1 MKTTTTGI
9 GRGEGARRHRD
20 QTYPV
25 VCDTRD
31 AIAGDRPPLPV
42 RADPELGVH
51 LVLGDDFARKDM
63 AHEEVVVHGL
73 RDDAS
78 DGG

>member
-1 MKTTTTGI
+1 M
-9 GRGEGARRHRD
+9 GRGGARRHRH
-20 QTYPV
+20 QTYPI
-25 VCDTRD
+25 VCDTGD
-31 AIAGDRPPLPV
+31 AITRYGPPLSV
-42 RADPELGVH
+42 RADPELGMD
-51 LVLGDDFARKDM
+51 LVLGDDFARKNV